1 MSSST
6 SPIAGSRY
14 VSSEDDREDRLLRK
28 AVSLAKQ
35 GDRAGLRYLY
45 LRYAGDVYRYVLAI
59 VRDHHEAEDI
69 THNVFTKLIDN
80 IRLYQPGEVPFGGW
94 IVRVARNTAIDHV
107 RSRRPVPT
115 DEFPRDEGAE
125 SPPLGDLL
133 SALGEL
139 PREQREVIVLR
150 HIVGLTPIEI
160 ASLLGKS
167 ESSVH
172 GLHNRG
178 RRTLQ
183 ASLSD
188 RGAVPAVA
196 VRMPG

>member
-1 MSSST
+1 MSGTT
-6 SPIAGSRY
+6 SPIAESRD
-14 VSSEDDREDRLLRK
+14 VSSEGDREDRLLRK
-28 AVSLAKQ
+28 AVGLAKQ

-45 LRYAGDVYRYVLAI
+45 VRYAGDVHRYVLAI

-80 IRLYQPGEVPFGGW
+80 ITLYQPGEVPFGGW
-94 IVRVARNTAIDHV
+94 IVRVARNSAIDHV
-107 RSRRPVPT
+107 RSRRPLPT
-115 DEFPRDEGAE
+115 DEFPRDEGVE

-150 HIVGLTPIEI
+150 HIVGLTPTEI

-167 ESSVH
+167 ESSIH

-196 VRMPG
+196 VRLPG

>member
-1 MSSST
+1 MSGTT
-6 SPIAGSRY
+6 SPIAESRY
-14 VSSEDDREDRLLRK
+14 VSSEGDREDRLLRK
-28 AVSLAKQ
+28 AVGLAKQ
-35 GDRAGLRYLY
+35 GDRAGLHYLY
-45 LRYAGDVYRYVLAI
+45 IRYAGDVHRYVLAI

-80 IRLYQPGEVPFGGW
+80 ITLYQPGEVPFGGW
-94 IVRVARNTAIDHV
+94 IVRVARNSAIDHV
-107 RSRRPVPT
+107 RSRRPLPT
-115 DEFPRDEGAE
+115 DEFPRDEGVE

-150 HIVGLTPIEI
+150 HIVGLTPTEI

-167 ESSVH
+167 ESSIH

-196 VRMPG
+196 VRLPG